1 MNLTKTPSVLG
12 VAAITALVIAF
23 PAQAIV
29 TFNWSAGATCGS
41 SSSVGFIPGGS
52 AFQASLCAST
62 TTERGCGF
70 STVVRASDM
79 TVAQQNNFRIIAL
92 KRGSNYPDPN
102 MAIALPFPIT
112 NPPTIADFGA
122 TAITSSP
129 TSLPPGENQLL
140 ATFTFAAQ
148 ASATDAR
155 YTIYLSPAS
164 EFAIDQGDDTCGR
177 SASSGAA
184 LPVLTLF
191 AGVPP
196 ANVPGAPTLR
206 SISPGPGRA
215 TLHFLPAANNGGSAI
230 AGYTAACTA
239 DGQATRTASG
249 GASPITVNGLR
260 GGVLYTC
267 TVTAANSA
275 GVTGGLSGSLDVVT
289 TPGTDLTPLF
299 LLLLG

>member
-1 MNLTKTPSVLG
+1 MNLTKTPCVLG

-102 MAIALPFPIT
+102 MAIALPLPIT

-177 SASSGAA
+177 SASSG
-184 LPVLTLF
+184 
-191 AGVPP
+191 
-196 ANVPGAPTLR
+196 
-206 SISPGPGRA
+206 
-215 TLHFLPAANNGGSAI
+215 
-230 AGYTAACTA
+230 YTAACVA
-239 DGQATRTASG
+239 DGQATRTASAS
-249 GASPITVNGLR
+249 ASPITVNGLR

-267 TVTAANSA
+267 TVSAANSA
-275 GVTGGLSGSLDVVT
+275 GVTGSLSGSLDVVT
-289 TPGTDLTPLF
+289 TPGTNLTSLF
-299 LLLLG
+299 LVLLG